1 MTAAARDNNIEP
13 LPARSDRL
21 LLINIVNTGAEL
33 ILQTVSTTTPD
44 HRAGHRRTDIE
55 RIANAAALR
64 RRLAELAEI
73 IFAGAAML
81 AVEITSAL
89 ELVGLAALT

>member
-1 MTAAARDNNIEP
+1 MTAAAHNNIGP
-13 LPARSDRL
+13 LPSRSDRL

-33 ILQTVSTTTPD
+33 ILQTIWATTPD

-55 RIANAAALR
+55 RIVDAAALR

-89 ELVGLAALT
+89 VGLAALT